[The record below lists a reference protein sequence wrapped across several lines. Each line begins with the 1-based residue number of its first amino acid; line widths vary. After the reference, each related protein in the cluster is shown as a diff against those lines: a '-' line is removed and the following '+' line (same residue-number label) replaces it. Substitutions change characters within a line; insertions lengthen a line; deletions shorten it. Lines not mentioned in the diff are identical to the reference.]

1 MAFTVIALPDGDS
14 AAYTPVAADGANGN
28 KYTND
33 GKRRL
38 YISNPDGNSIT
49 VTIATPA
56 NLDGNA
62 VAEHIVD
69 GAAFTDT
76 TYIVKALDPA
86 VYNAQSGVDQ
96 GAVTMT
102 FTGTLTNVVLSVI

>member
-1 MAFTVIALPDGDS
+1 MPFTVIALPDEDS

-28 KYTND
+28 KYQND

-49 VTIATPA
+49 ITIETPRVV
-56 NLDGNA
+56 DGNA

-69 GAAFTDT
+69 GAAFADT
-76 TYIVKALDPA
+76 TYIVEALNPET
-86 VYNAQSGVDQ
+86 YNAGSGDDQ
-96 GAVTMT
+96 GAVVMT
-102 FTGTLTNVVLSVI
+102 FAGTLTNVVLSVL